1 MADLLQGAST
11 SNRPLFFIAHP
22 VLCAMSRS
30 LWECGL
36 DQIQERLIYA
46 PGLSLF
52 LNFDGTLAPWTE
64 DPDEARLDDLTRC
77 ALEALSKRSD
87 VLTVI
92 LSGRSL
98 ADIQPRVGIPGLVY
112 AGNHGLEI
120 SGRGMHF
127 IDPFAAARR
136 DLLAR
141 VSESLAANLKGILGV
156 RVEYKG
162 LTVSVHY
169 RQAQTANMLDIEK
182 IVQAVVAPRVSP
194 FYLDVGK
201 MALDV
206 IPRTDWHKGAAVCWI
221 NSRLGNPA
229 ALSIYAGDDRT
240 DEIAFRTLSDA
251 ITICVGNS
259 GWTSAKY
266 AVADAADLREFL
278 FWLDRYRAKP
288 SSSLC

>member
-1 MADLLQGAST
+1 
-11 SNRPLFFIAHP
+11 
-22 VLCAMSRS
+22 MSRS
-30 LWECGL
+30 LWECGI

-46 PGLSLF
+46 PSLSLF
-52 LNFDGTLAPWTE
+52 LNFDGTLTPWTE
-64 DPDEARLDDLTRC
+64 DPDETRLDDLTRNL
-77 ALEALSKRSD
+77 LESFSKRSD

-92 LSGRSL
+92 VSGRSL

-120 SGRGMHF
+120 SGRGIQF
-127 IDPFAAARR
+127 IEPFAAARR
-136 DLLAR
+136 ELLAR
-141 VSESLAANLKGILGV
+141 VSESLAANLRGILGV

-162 LTVSVHY
+162 LTASVHY
-169 RQAQTANMLDIEK
+169 RGAQSTNMQDIEH

-221 NSRLGNPA
+221 NSRLGDPG
-229 ALSIYAGDDRT
+229 ALSIYAGDDRS

-251 ITICVGNS
+251 VTICVGDS

-266 AVADAADLREFL
+266 LVSDTNDLREFL
-278 FWLDRYRAKP
+278 FWLDRYRSRP
-288 SSSLC
+288 Q